1 MAVTDRM
8 ELKTQKKEAALTVNE
23 LLYLIFFSVM
33 LFSKGMGWYDGMR
46 PYQLCLLIGMGCLGL
61 KLILTKYTPWQLLV
75 AAVFG
80 VLGVLSWRCSA
91 EKGMLTCVMM
101 LIGMKDVRIK
111 KVFQVGAVVWSS
123 VFLYR
128 ILAFLIGWDKGILLV
143 HKKLGAFIFR
153 WSMGYPHP
161 NVFHI
166 SYVILLAFL
175 FYLLQQKGKKLFG
188 WIVAA
193 LVGNVLIFIYSVSFT
208 GFLLTGIY
216 LMLVLYF
223 ELRSQFTKP
232 EKVLMQCVLPVGL
245 AFSLLAPLLIGV
257 CIAFVLNLM
266 MVGLERLWDRALAKW
281 RSRWNAKLKRPVCL
295 TLTMVLFLGIIFAIF
310 FILIPRLEEAGST
323 LAANIPTYVDQ
334 FQAWWKNL
342 SDFAGSHG
350 VTLPELTLSAEQVR
364 DTITGFLQ
372 ERGDSVVNTTL
383 NITSSIVGAL
393 VNVLLALVFS
403 LYMLAQKETLL
414 AQSKRLLR
422 RALPQK
428 AADKLLAVLHLTNN
442 AFSSF
447 VTGQVTEAVILG
459 TLCCLGMLLLGL
471 PYALPV
477 SVIIAA
483 LSLIPIFGAWIGAA
497 TGAFLIVFQSP
508 IKALTFLIFLLIL
521 QQVEGNLIYPRVVG
535 KSVGLPG
542 LWVLAAVTIGGGA
555 FGILGMLLGVPV
567 CSVVYSL
574 VQAYIRTKPESEE
587 NQ

>member
-1 MAVTDRM
+1 MDLNKKTMQRIMLLITFAV
-8 ELKTQKKEAALTVNE
+8 
-23 LLYLIFFSVM
+23 LLFWGLYNISTIGG
-33 LFSKGMGWYDGMR
+33 LFSN
-46 PYQLCLLIGMGCLGL
+46 L
-61 KLILTKYTPWQLLV
+61 
-75 AAVFG
+75 
-80 VLGVLSWRCSA
+80 
-91 EKGMLTCVMM
+91 
-101 LIGMKDVRIK
+101 
-111 KVFQVGAVVWSS
+111 
-123 VFLYR
+123 
-128 ILAFLIGWDKGILLV
+128 
-143 HKKLGAFIFR
+143 
-153 WSMGYPHP
+153 
-161 NVFHI
+161 
-166 SYVILLAFL
+166 
-175 FYLLQQKGKKLFG
+175 
-188 WIVAA
+188 
-193 LVGNVLIFIYSVSFT
+193 
-208 GFLLTGIY
+208 
-216 LMLVLYF
+216 
-223 ELRSQFTKP
+223 
-232 EKVLMQCVLPVGL
+232 
-245 AFSLLAPLLIGV
+245 FSLLAPLLIGI

-266 MVGLERLWDRALAKW
+266 MVALERLWERAL
-281 RSRWNAKLKRPVCL
+281 SRWNSPWNRKLKRPVCL

-372 ERGDSVVNTTL
+372 EKGDSVVNTTL
-383 NITSSIVGAL
+383 NITTSIVGAL

-403 LYMLAQKETLL
+403 LYLLAQKETLI

-422 RALPQK
+422 RILPRK
-428 AADKLLAVLHLTNN
+428 AADRLLSLLSLTND

-447 VTGQVTEAVILG
+447 VTGQVTEAFILG
-459 TLCCLGMLLLGL
+459 TLCCLGMLILRL

-521 QQVEGNLIYPRVVG
+521 QQVEGNLIYPKVVG

-555 FGILGMLLGVPV
+555 FGVLGMLLGVPV
-567 CSVVYSL
+567 CSVVYVL
-574 VQAYIRTKPESEE
+574 VQDYIRSGKPARTDGVPPTQS
-587 NQ
+587 

>member
-23 LLYLIFFSVM
+23 LLYLIFFGVM

-223 ELRSQFTKP
+223 ELRSQFKKP
-232 EKVLMQCVLPVGL
+232 EKVLMQCVLPAGL
-245 AFSLLAPLLIGV
+245 AFSLLAPLIPEGNQFYEVMNKLMNTRLRLSKYFLTQERITLFGQQFHLADKDLNMDNSYV
-257 CIAFVLNLM
+257 FALMTYGAVVFVLLMIAYFFTIRNL
-266 MVGLERLWDRALAKW
+266 VKENRRKELAI
-281 RSRWNAKLKRPVCL
+281 
-295 TLTMVLFLGIIFAIF
+295 TL
-310 FILIPRLEEAGST
+310 
-323 LAANIPTYVDQ
+323 
-334 FQAWWKNL
+334 
-342 SDFAGSHG
+342 
-350 VTLPELTLSAEQVR
+350 
-364 DTITGFLQ
+364 GFLIAGISEPFLFNTSFKNVSLIFVGSYLLNEANPIRRQ
-372 ERGDSVVNTTL
+372 NIAWIGICTLGDRSLPKN
-383 NITSSIVGAL
+383 APAEK
-393 VNVLLALVFS
+393 LAENF
-403 LYMLAQKETLL
+403 
-414 AQSKRLLR
+414 
-422 RALPQK
+422 
-428 AADKLLAVLHLTNN
+428 
-442 AFSSF
+442 
-447 VTGQVTEAVILG
+447 
-459 TLCCLGMLLLGL
+459 LLGL
-471 PYALPV
+471 KRIGAAAGEKKYL
-477 SVIIAA
+477 IAA
-483 LSLIPIFGAWIGAA
+483 LTCACVVIGGTAFGLTAQMPKEYLVPKSICDYSLQEVYYLDEEAAAKERANGSEVLYYMGEETPMFRFSGVTVTVEWMRGMIGAA
-497 TGAFLIVFQSP
+497 ILTGA
-508 IKALTFLIFLLIL
+508 AGT
-521 QQVEGNLIYPRVVG
+521 
-535 KSVGLPG
+535 
-542 LWVLAAVTIGGGA
+542 
-555 FGILGMLLGVPV
+555 LLGTGIAEILEKGRKK
-567 CSVVYSL
+567 SGQY
-574 VQAYIRTKPESEE
+574 E
-587 NQ
+587 

>member
-1 MAVTDRM
+1 MLLITFAV
-8 ELKTQKKEAALTVNE
+8 
-23 LLYLIFFSVM
+23 LLFWGLYNISTIGG
-33 LFSKGMGWYDGMR
+33 LFSN
-46 PYQLCLLIGMGCLGL
+46 LL
-61 KLILTKYTPWQLLV
+61 
-75 AAVFG
+75 
-80 VLGVLSWRCSA
+80 
-91 EKGMLTCVMM
+91 
-101 LIGMKDVRIK
+101 
-111 KVFQVGAVVWSS
+111 
-123 VFLYR
+123 
-128 ILAFLIGWDKGILLV
+128 
-143 HKKLGAFIFR
+143 
-153 WSMGYPHP
+153 
-161 NVFHI
+161 
-166 SYVILLAFL
+166 
-175 FYLLQQKGKKLFG
+175 
-188 WIVAA
+188 
-193 LVGNVLIFIYSVSFT
+193 
-208 GFLLTGIY
+208 
-216 LMLVLYF
+216 
-223 ELRSQFTKP
+223 
-232 EKVLMQCVLPVGL
+232 
-245 AFSLLAPLLIGV
+245 SLLAPLLIGV

-266 MVGLERLWDRALAKW
+266 MAGLERLWDQALAKR
-281 RSRWNAKLKRPVCL
+281 RSRWSAKLKRPVCL

-334 FQAWWKNL
+334 FQTWWKNL
-342 SDFAGSHG
+342 SDFADGHG

-364 DTITGFLQ
+364 DTIAGFLQ

-403 LYMLAQKETLL
+403 LYMLAQKETLI

-422 RALPQK
+422 RALPRK

-574 VQAYIRTKPESEE
+574 VQAYIRTKPEAEE
-587 NQ
+587 IQ